1 MATARSRE
9 TGEPASRNASCGLP
23 GRQVD
28 MIRPV
33 SSSEAIRQALRLV
46 GKDWSLLNRLIHEHL
61 RSDVPLVGRVAQ
73 YLLNAG
79 GKRIRPMLLML
90 VARALGCPPGG
101 PQVRAGVIVEYIH
114 SATLL
119 HDDVVDEAELRRGRT
134 SANVLQGP
142 AASVLVGDFL
152 YSRAFELIV
161 ETLQKNRAVEVLAA
175 TTNRIA
181 EGEVLQLMNLNQPA
195 VTEEQYLDVIRR
207 KTASLFKACAQIG
220 AILADSDRALEA
232 AVATYGFELGMAYQI
247 ADDALDYSGGETAFG
262 KNVGTDLKEG
272 KSTLPLL
279 YAMQAG
285 SPSQQAALRN
295 ALRTNGLENL
305 PQVMEAIESTGALQ
319 YTVRRAGEAAERAV
333 DALAVLP
340 DSKFRDVLES
350 LARFAAERA
359 Y

>member
-1 MATARSRE
+1 MTQAE
-9 TGEPASRNASCGLP
+9 
-23 GRQVD
+23 VF
-28 MIRPV
+28 
-33 SSSEAIRQALRLV
+33 RQALRLV
-46 GKDWSLLNRLIHEHL
+46 GKDWNLLNRLIYEHL

-73 YLLNAG
+73 YLLHAG

-119 HDDVVDEAELRRGRT
+119 HDDVVDDAELRRGRAA
-134 SANVLQGP
+134 SNVLHGP

-161 ETLQKNRAVEVLAA
+161 ATLKTDRAVDVLAT

-181 EGEVLQLMNLNQPA
+181 EGEVLQLMNLKQVA
-195 VTEEQYLDVIRR
+195 VTEDQYLEVIRR
-207 KTASLFKACAQIG
+207 KTASLFEACAQIG
-220 AILADSDRALEA
+220 AILAGADSELEA
-232 AVATYGFELGMAYQI
+232 SAATYGLELGMAYQI
-247 ADDALDYSGGETAFG
+247 ADDVLDYSGGEAAFG

-272 KSTLPLL
+272 KTTLPLI
-279 YAMQAG
+279 YAMHAG
-285 SPSQQAALRN
+285 SPAQQAALHS
-295 ALRTNGLENL
+295 AVHSGGLENL
-305 PQVMEAIESTGALQ
+305 PEVMEAIESTGALQ
-319 YTVRRAGEAAERAV
+319 YAAKRAGEAAGRAV
-333 DALAVLP
+333 EALAPLP

-350 LARFAAERA
+350 LARFAAQRA

>member
-1 MATARSRE
+1 MIGVVT
-9 TGEPASRNASCGLP
+9 NAD
-23 GRQVD
+23 VF
-28 MIRPV
+28 
-33 SSSEAIRQALRLV
+33 RQALRLV
-46 GKDWSLLNRLIHEHL
+46 GKDWNLLNRLIHEHL

-73 YLLNAG
+73 YLLSAG

-101 PQVRAGVIVEYIH
+101 AQVRAGVIVEYIH

-119 HDDVVDEAELRRGRT
+119 HDDVVDQAELRRGRT
-134 SANVLQGP
+134 TANILHGP

-161 ETLQKNRAVEVLAA
+161 EHLKNPRAVEVLAA

-181 EGEVLQLMNLNQPA
+181 EGEVLQLMNLNQAA
-195 VTEEQYLDVIRR
+195 VTEEQYLEVIRR
-207 KTASLFKACAQIG
+207 KTASLFEACAQIG
-220 AILADSDRALEA
+220 AILANTGSGLERAA
-232 AVATYGFELGMAYQI
+232 ATFGAELGMAYQI
-247 ADDALDYSGGETAFG
+247 TDDALDYSGEETAFG
-262 KNVGTDLKEG
+262 KQVGADLKEG
-272 KSTLPLL
+272 KTTLPLL

-285 SPSQQAALRN
+285 SPSQQMALRS
-295 ALRTNGLENL
+295 ALRTGGLENL
-305 PQVMEAIESTGALQ
+305 PEVLKAIESTGALE
-319 YTVRRAGEAAERAV
+319 YTARRAREASGRAV

-340 DSKFRDVLES
+340 ESKFRDVLAS

>member
-1 MATARSRE
+1 MTN
-9 TGEPASRNASCGLP
+9 TD
-23 GRQVD
+23 VF
-28 MIRPV
+28 
-33 SSSEAIRQALRLV
+33 RQALRLV
-46 GKDWSLLNRLIHEHL
+46 GKDWNLLNRLIYEHL

-119 HDDVVDEAELRRGRT
+119 HDDVVDEAELRRGRAA
-134 SANVLQGP
+134 ANVLHGP

-161 ETLQKNRAVEVLAA
+161 ETLKKDRAVEVLAA

-181 EGEVLQLMNLNQPA
+181 EGEVLQLMNLKQVA
-195 VTEEQYLDVIRR
+195 VTEDQYLEVIRR

-220 AILADSDRALEA
+220 AILADADPALEEA
-232 AVATYGFELGMAYQI
+232 AAAYGLELGMAYQI
-247 ADDALDYSGGETAFG
+247 ADDALDYSGGEAAFG

-272 KSTLPLL
+272 KTTLPLI
-279 YAMQAG
+279 YAMHVG
-285 SPSQQAALRN
+285 SPSQQAVLRN
-295 ALRTNGLENL
+295 ALRTGGLDNL

-319 YTVRRAGEAAERAV
+319 YAAKRAGEAAGRAV
-333 DALAVLP
+333 DALAGLP
-340 DSKFRDVLES
+340 DSRFRGVLES
-350 LARFAAERA
+350 LARFSAERA